1 MDIIHL
7 LMYMIFYLGVKVRDI
22 MKKISIILTILL
34 GICNVIFIIF
44 GDISKFLLSLSI
56 IIINI
61 YIIRNLLNDEED
73 DNEQNL

>member
-7 LMYMIFYLGVKVRDI
+7 LMYMIFYLGVKESDI

-34 GICNVIFIIF
+34 AICNVIFILY
-44 GDISKFLLSLSI
+44 GDISKFLISLLI

-73 DNEQNL
+73 DDE

>member
-1 MDIIHL
+1 
-7 LMYMIFYLGVKVRDI
+7 MIFYLGIKENDI

-34 GICNVIFIIF
+34 AICSVVFIIF

>member
-7 LMYMIFYLGVKVRDI
+7 LMYMIFYLGVKRSDI

-34 GICNVIFIIF
+34 AICSVVFILF

-61 YIIRNLLNDEED
+61 YIIRNLLNDGED
-73 DNEQNL
+73 DNEQNI

>member
-7 LMYMIFYLGVKVRDI
+7 LMYMIFYLGVKVSDI

-34 GICNVIFIIF
+34 AICNVIFILYGEIL
-44 GDISKFLLSLSI
+44 GFLISLSI

>member
-1 MDIIHL
+1 MEIIYL
-7 LMYMIFYLGVKVRDI
+7 LMYMIFYLGVKRSDI

-34 GICNVIFIIF
+34 AICSVVFIIF

>member
-7 LMYMIFYLGVKVRDI
+7 LMYMIFYLGVKRSDI

-34 GICNVIFIIF
+34 AICSVVFILF

-56 IIINI
+56 IIVNI

>member
-7 LMYMIFYLGVKVRDI
+7 LMYMIFYLGVKRSDI

-34 GICNVIFIIF
+34 AICSVVFILF

-56 IIINI
+56 IIVNI
-61 YIIRNLLNDEED
+61 YIIRNLLNDGED

>member
-1 MDIIHL
+1 
-7 LMYMIFYLGVKVRDI
+7 

-34 GICNVIFIIF
+34 AICSVVFIIF

-73 DNEQNL
+73 DNEQNI

>member
-1 MDIIHL
+1 
-7 LMYMIFYLGVKVRDI
+7 

-34 GICNVIFIIF
+34 AICSVVFILF

-56 IIINI
+56 IIVNI

>member
-7 LMYMIFYLGVKVRDI
+7 LMYMIFYLGVKRSDI

-34 GICNVIFIIF
+34 AICSVVFIIF

-56 IIINI
+56 IIVNI

-73 DNEQNL
+73 DDE

>member
-1 MDIIHL
+1 
-7 LMYMIFYLGVKVRDI
+7 

-34 GICNVIFIIF
+34 AICSVVFILF

-61 YIIRNLLNDEED
+61 YIIRNLLNDGED
-73 DNEQNL
+73 DNEQNI

>member
-1 MDIIHL
+1 
-7 LMYMIFYLGVKVRDI
+7 

-34 GICNVIFIIF
+34 AIFSVVFIIF

-73 DNEQNL
+73 DNEQNI

>member
-1 MDIIHL
+1 
-7 LMYMIFYLGVKVRDI
+7 

-34 GICNVIFIIF
+34 AICSVVFIIF

-61 YIIRNLLNDEED
+61 YIIRNLLNDDED
-73 DNEQNL
+73 DNEQNI

>member
-1 MDIIHL
+1 MEIIYL
-7 LMYMIFYLGVKVRDI
+7 LMYMIFYLGIKENDI

-34 GICNVIFIIF
+34 AICSVVFILF

-56 IIINI
+56 IIVNI
-61 YIIRNLLNDEED
+61 YIIRNLLNDGED

>member
-7 LMYMIFYLGVKVRDI
+7 LMYMIFYLGVKRSDI

-34 GICNVIFIIF
+34 AICSVVFILF

-56 IIINI
+56 IIVNI
-61 YIIRNLLNDEED
+61 YIIRNLLNDGED
-73 DNEQNL
+73 DNEQNI

>member
-7 LMYMIFYLGVKVRDI
+7 LMYMIFYLGNEGSDI

-34 GICNVIFIIF
+34 AICNVIFILYGEIL
-44 GDISKFLLSLSI
+44 GFLISLSI

>member
-34 GICNVIFIIF
+34 AICSVVFIIF

-73 DNEQNL
+73 DNEQNI

>member
-1 MDIIHL
+1 
-7 LMYMIFYLGVKVRDI
+7 

-34 GICNVIFIIF
+34 GICNVIFILYGEIL
-44 GDISKFLLSLSI
+44 GFLISLSI

-73 DNEQNL
+73 DNE

>member
-7 LMYMIFYLGVKVRDI
+7 LMYMIFYLGVKRNDI

-34 GICNVIFIIF
+34 AICSVVYIIF

>member
-7 LMYMIFYLGVKVRDI
+7 LMYMIFYLGVKVSDI

-34 GICNVIFIIF
+34 AICSVVFILF

-56 IIINI
+56 IIVNI
-61 YIIRNLLNDEED
+61 YIIRNLLNDGED

>member
-1 MDIIHL
+1 
-7 LMYMIFYLGVKVRDI
+7 

-34 GICNVIFIIF
+34 AICNVIFILY
-44 GDISKFLLSLSI
+44 GDISKFLISLLI
-56 IIINI
+56 IIVNI

>member
-1 MDIIHL
+1 MDIIYL
-7 LMYMIFYLGVKVRDI
+7 LMYMIFYLGMKENDI

-34 GICNVIFIIF
+34 AICSVVFIIF

-61 YIIRNLLNDEED
+61 YIIRNLINDEED
-73 DNEQNL
+73 DNEQNI

>member
-1 MDIIHL
+1 
-7 LMYMIFYLGVKVRDI
+7 

-34 GICNVIFIIF
+34 AICSVVFIIF

-56 IIINI
+56 IIVNI
-61 YIIRNLLNDEED
+61 YIIRNLLNDGED

>member
-1 MDIIHL
+1 
-7 LMYMIFYLGVKVRDI
+7 

-34 GICNVIFIIF
+34 AICSVVFILF

>member
-1 MDIIHL
+1 MEIIHL
-7 LMYMIFYLGVKVRDI
+7 LTYMIFYLGVKRSDI

-34 GICNVIFIIF
+34 AICSVVFILF
-44 GDISKFLLSLSI
+44 GDISKFLISLLI
-56 IIINI
+56 IIVNI

>member
-7 LMYMIFYLGVKVRDI
+7 LMYMIFYLGVKRSDI

-34 GICNVIFIIF
+34 AICSVVFIIF

>member
-1 MDIIHL
+1 
-7 LMYMIFYLGVKVRDI
+7 

-34 GICNVIFIIF
+34 AICSVVFIIF

-56 IIINI
+56 IIVNI

-73 DNEQNL
+73 DNEQNI

>member
-1 MDIIHL
+1 
-7 LMYMIFYLGVKVRDI
+7 

-34 GICNVIFIIF
+34 AICSVVFIIF

>member
-1 MDIIHL
+1 
-7 LMYMIFYLGVKVRDI
+7 

-34 GICNVIFIIF
+34 AICSVVFILF
-44 GDISKFLLSLSI
+44 GDISKFLISLLI
-56 IIINI
+56 IIVNI

>member
-1 MDIIHL
+1 MS
-7 LMYMIFYLGVKVRDI
+7 DI

-34 GICNVIFIIF
+34 AICSVVFILF

-73 DNEQNL
+73 DNEQNI

>member
-7 LMYMIFYLGVKVRDI
+7 LMYMIFYLGMKENDI

-34 GICNVIFIIF
+34 AICNVIFILYGEILGF
-44 GDISKFLLSLSI
+44 IISLSI

-61 YIIRNLLNDEED
+61 YIIRNLLNEEED
-73 DNEQNL
+73 DNEQNI